1 MDILLHF
8 NWTYVSVVYSE
19 GYYGENA
26 ADQLQLAAARH
37 GICVGLTL
45 ALAQHSG
52 VSHAVEQVITKL
64 IEIDAATFI
73 IVSPAASLG
82 DELCTGKLTE
92 IDAQVVILFTH
103 LEETRTLFS
112 AVQQQQLVGR

>member
-26 ADQLQLAAARH
+26 VDQLQTAAVSS
-37 GICVGLTL
+37 GVCVGL
-45 ALAQHSG
+45 ALAVAQHTD
-52 VSHAVEQVITKL
+52 VSHAIDDVINRL
-64 IEIDAATFI
+64 IEIN
-73 IVSPAASLG
+73 
-82 DELCTGKLTE
+82 
-92 IDAQVVILFTH
+92 AQVVILFTH

-112 AVQQQQLVGR
+112 AVQQQQLIGRSVIHESPAAKTCDH